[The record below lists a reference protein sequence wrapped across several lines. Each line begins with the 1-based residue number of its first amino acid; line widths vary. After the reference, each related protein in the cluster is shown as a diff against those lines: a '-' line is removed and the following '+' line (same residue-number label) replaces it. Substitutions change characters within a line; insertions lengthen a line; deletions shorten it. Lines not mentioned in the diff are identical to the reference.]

1 MTHLWTNYGTID
13 GFDKTVNKLR
23 MTMKWESPTPI
34 KAFFKQLKEGQE
46 FASKGNKTVSDSQIV
61 CWGYKSIQTTGLFER
76 DCKKWHNKAI

>member
-46 FASKGNKTVSDSQIV
+46 FASKGNKTISDSQIV
-61 CWGYKSIQTTGLFER
+61 VCCSYESIQTTGWFER
-76 DCKKWHNKAI
+76 GYKK